1 MSLNK
6 SPMDQ
11 KDKKTLR
18 LLIFRRTFSYLGIEL
33 VLSAIVGGLYQ
44 DTLHFV
50 WALCAAGAILIA
62 MGWFEY
68 LRATNSLPFFKGK
81 RAKKPQ
87 TPYIWRRD
95 KQNNRH
101 KPAFMQSAEDF
112 EDDLTPY
119 TTADAEILSEK
130 LRCRAVIISRIAAG
144 VLALIASF
152 CIPQ

>member
-1 MSLNK
+1 MSWNK
-6 SPMDQ
+6 SPMEQ
-11 KDKKTLR
+11 KDKKTFR
-18 LLIFRRTFSYLGIEL
+18 LLIFRRTFSYLGIGL
-33 VLSAIVGGLYQ
+33 VVSAIVGGLYQ
-44 DTLHFV
+44 DTLHFI
-50 WALCAAGAILIA
+50 WALCAAGAIFIA

-68 LRATNSLPFFKGK
+68 LRATDSLPILK
-81 RAKKPQ
+81 RKRTKPPKA
-87 TPYIWRRD
+87 PYIWRRD
-95 KQNNRH
+95 KQNKHH

-130 LRCRAVIISRIAAG
+130 LRSRAVIISRIAAG